1 MEKQLEKNERRR
13 RLLLRNTSLGSV
25 GYALPICALIIVKIL
40 GLASYAYRDVAIISL
55 WILLSRII
63 SYAIIKNRREISSF
77 FANSVLCCELINWML
92 IYTYLTSF
100 LNEIRLAALF
110 FAFIGIVFLLTN
122 AGFIASLLLSLAVV
136 ATYTSVSYVQ
146 IVYGQQAGS
155 FNYELLYVSL
165 FFMAALYLSF
175 AAAMFK
181 RQRQEVV
188 VAKRKTENNM
198 KELMIAKE
206 KAESANRTKSEF
218 LANMSHELRTP
229 LNHIIG
235 FTELVL
241 DKNFGDLNEVQEE
254 YLNDVHH
261 SSKHLLSLINDI
273 LDLSKVEANKLELEP
288 SDVDL
293 TMLLENSLT
302 MIKEKALKH
311 AIKLLINMDGIPET
325 ITADERKLKQIV
337 YNLLS
342 NAVKFTP
349 VGGEICLKADL
360 ADGSLPTADS
370 DMKKA
375 SDQEQSP
382 ISYKLIASQKFIRIS
397 VTDTGIG
404 IKHEDIERIFNP
416 FEQVES
422 SATRRF
428 QGTGLGLAL
437 TKNLVEL
444 HSGKIWVESEG
455 EGKGSKF
462 SLILPIPPGN
472 FRGLQ

>member
-1 MEKQLEKNERRR
+1 MEKQLEKIERRR
-13 RLLLRNTSLGSV
+13 RLLLRNTSLASV
-25 GYALPICALIIVKIL
+25 GYALPICALMIVKIL

-55 WILLSRII
+55 WVLLSRII
-63 SYAIIKNRREISSF
+63 SYAIIKYRREISSF
-77 FANSVLCCELINWML
+77 FAGSVLWYELINWML
-92 IYTYLTSF
+92 IYIYLTSF
-100 LNEIRLAALF
+100 MNEIRPAALF
-110 FAFIGIVFLLTN
+110 FAFIGIIFLLTN
-122 AGFIASLLLSLAVV
+122 SGFIASLLLTLAVI
-136 ATYTSVSYVQ
+136 ASYTSVSYVQ

-175 AAAMFK
+175 AAGMFK

-188 VAKRKTENNM
+188 VAKRKAENNM

-241 DKNFGDLNEVQEE
+241 DKNLGDLNEVQED

-261 SSKHLLSLINDI
+261 SSNHLLSLINDI
-273 LDLSKVEANKLELEP
+273 LDLSKVEAGKLEFEP
-288 SDVDL
+288 TDVNL
-293 TMLLENSLT
+293 KELFENSLT
-302 MIKEKALKH
+302 IIKEKAMKH
-311 AIKLLINMDGIPET
+311 SIRLSNHVDGIPET
-325 ITADERKLKQIV
+325 ITADERKLKQV
-337 YNLLS
+337 MYNLLS
-342 NAVKFTP
+342 NAVKFTQN
-349 VGGEICLKADL
+349 GGEIRLEANL
-360 ADGSLPTADS
+360 ADDSLLLADS
-370 DMKKA
+370 SMKKA
-375 SDQEQSP
+375 SDQELRAK
-382 ISYKLIASQKFIRIS
+382 SYELKASRKFIRIS

-404 IKHEDIERIFNP
+404 IKHEDLKRIFNP

-462 SLILPIPPGN
+462 SLILPIPPSN
-472 FRGLQ
+472 FRRIQ

>member
-13 RLLLRNTSLGSV
+13 RMLIRNTSLASV
-25 GYALPICALIIVKIL
+25 GYALPICALMIVKAL
-40 GLASYAYRDVAIISL
+40 GFASYAYRDVAIISL
-55 WILLSRII
+55 WVLLSRII
-63 SYAIIKNRREISSF
+63 SYAIIKNRRDITAF
-77 FANSVLCCELINWML
+77 FASSVLWCELINWML

-110 FAFIGIVFLLTN
+110 FAFISIIFLLTN
-122 AGFIASLLLSLAVV
+122 AGFLPSLLLTLAVISC
-136 ATYTSVSYVQ
+136 YTSVSYVQ

-155 FNYELLYVSL
+155 FNLELLYVS
-165 FFMAALYLSF
+165 FFLMAALYLSF
-175 AAAMFK
+175 AAGMFK

-188 VAKRKTENNM
+188 VAKRKAEKNM
-198 KELMIAKE
+198 KGLMIAKE
-206 KAESANRTKSEF
+206 NAESANRTKSEF

-261 SSKHLLSLINDI
+261 SSRHLLSLINDI

-293 TMLLENSLT
+293 RMLLENSLT

-349 VGGEICLKADL
+349 DGGEIRLTADL
-360 ADGSLPTADS
+360 ADGSLPIADS
-370 DMKKA
+370 SMEKA
-375 SDQEQSP
+375 SDQELRA
-382 ISYKLIASQKFIRIS
+382 ISYETGASQKFIRIS
-397 VTDTGIG
+397 VTDSGIG
-404 IKHEDIERIFNP
+404 IKQEDIERIFNP
-416 FEQVES
+416 FEQVEN
-422 SATRRF
+422 SASRRF
-428 QGTGLGLAL
+428 QGTGLGLSL
-437 TKNLVEL
+437 TRSLVEL
-444 HSGKIWVESEG
+444 HGGRILVESDGEDEG
-455 EGKGSKF
+455 STF
-462 SLILPIPPGN
+462 SLILPISLGN
-472 FRGLQ
+472 FRRVQ